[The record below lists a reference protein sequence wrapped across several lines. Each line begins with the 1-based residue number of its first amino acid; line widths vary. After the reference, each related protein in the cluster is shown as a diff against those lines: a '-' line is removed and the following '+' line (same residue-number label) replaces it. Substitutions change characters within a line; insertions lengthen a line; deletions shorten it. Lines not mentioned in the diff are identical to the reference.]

1 MSLADW
7 NSYIDAIRNACE
19 QHVATFPTFRDEDTD
34 LPTFDVSPP
43 ATVAE
48 IAKIESALGTS
59 IPSSLRNVFTT
70 YSNAVDIAWQLPDGN
85 EPPEPFDEI
94 FSGQLNFNL
103 HRLPEIQSDY
113 NGWVENC
120 FSDAGNS
127 YDRVWHNKFAFLKVP
142 NGDMVAID
150 LNEKD
155 HQPVV
160 YLSHDDGEG
169 HGYMLGN
176 DAEDFIDRFLR
187 IGCPGLEDW
196 QWLPFV
202 ADSES
207 GIIPAC
213 DNAVQWR
220 QWFKLNTQA
229 D

>member
-1 MSLADW
+1 MTSADW
-7 NSYIDAIRNACE
+7 NSLITAIRIACE
-19 QHVATFPTFRDEDTD
+19 HHAATFPPFREEDKD
-34 LPTFDVSPP
+34 FPAFDVSPP
-43 ATVAE
+43 ATAAE
-48 IAKIESALGTS
+48 IAEIESALGTS

-70 YSNAVDIAWQLPDGN
+70 YSKAVDIAWQLPDGI
-85 EPPEPFDEI
+85 EPPEPCDEI

-113 NGWVENC
+113 KGWVENC
-120 FSDAGNS
+120 FSDPDNS

-150 LNEKD
+150 LNEIEN
-155 HQPVV
+155 QSVV

-169 HGYMLGN
+169 HGYKLGN
-176 DAEDFIDRFLR
+176 DADDFIDRFLR

-202 ADSES
+202 TDSGS
-207 GIIPAC
+207 GILPAC

-220 QWFKLNTQA
+220 QWFKLDTKA
-229 D
+229 G